1 MIVQINHRRLLLLP
15 ILLSAISCSSVIP
28 HLLLPDAATDR
39 SFDFNLAAGKHVD
52 SLPLR
57 HATLVES
64 LSTEAVM
71 VEGGLLLLELEGRV
85 EVALRLGQSIVSQP
99 IRLQLQ
105 LFQRQS
111 LLLLLP
117 IITICGV
124 FSRIEILLGLVVLLV
139 VVGVVALG
147 LLLHIVQNN
156 DSGATRRIQRLD
168 YLQALRFIV
177 VQKWLRSLAPQP
189 VIIHSFTLVIV
200 LEILI
205 IYFTSLLL

>member
-1 MIVQINHRRLLLLP
+1 
-15 ILLSAISCSSVIP
+15 
-28 HLLLPDAATDR
+28 
-39 SFDFNLAAGKHVD
+39 
-52 SLPLR
+52 
-57 HATLVES
+57 
-64 LSTEAVM
+64 M

-105 LFQRQS
+105 LLQRQS

-117 IITICGV
+117 IIICGV

-147 LLLHIVQNN
+147 LLLHIVQND

-177 VQKWLRSLAPQP
+177 VQKWLRSLAP
-189 VIIHSFTLVIV
+189 
-200 LEILI
+200 
-205 IYFTSLLL
+205 

>member
-1 MIVQINHRRLLLLP
+1 M
-15 ILLSAISCSSVIP
+15 
-28 HLLLPDAATDR
+28 
-39 SFDFNLAAGKHVD
+39 
-52 SLPLR
+52 
-57 HATLVES
+57 
-64 LSTEAVM
+64 
-71 VEGGLLLLELEGRV
+71 EGRV

-105 LFQRQS
+105 LLQRQS

-117 IITICGV
+117 IIICGV

-147 LLLHIVQNN
+147 LLLHIVQND

-168 YLQALRFIV
+168 YLQALMFIV

-189 VIIHSFTLVIV
+189 VIV
-200 LEILI
+200 LKN
-205 IYFTSLLL
+205 

>member
-15 ILLSAISCSSVIP
+15 ILLSAISCSPVIP

-39 SFDFNLAAGKHVD
+39 SFDFNLAAGEHVD

-105 LFQRQS
+105 LLQRQS

-117 IITICGV
+117 IIIRGV

-189 VIIHSFTLVIV
+189 VVVHSFTLVIV